1 MCGCLRRTDRRFA
14 GAVAEVAMDAPLDRQ
29 RILQNLKERVKDG
42 SFLILLAA
50 TLVVMAAITG

>member
-1 MCGCLRRTDRRFA
+1 MNA
-14 GAVAEVAMDAPLDRQ
+14 SLDRQ

-50 TLVVMAAITG
+50 TLAVLASVGS

>member
-1 MCGCLRRTDRRFA
+1 
-14 GAVAEVAMDAPLDRQ
+14 MDAPLDRQ